1 MNLEPTSEQD
11 DLRQSVRRFLAD
23 HTPIHPF
30 VRTMLDDSRGTT
42 SDAWNGL
49 ASLGV
54 LGLLVPERFGGAG
67 LGMVEMGVVLDEMGR
82 ALLPGP
88 FVSSAVGAVT
98 AVLIG
103 GSAEDHAALLP
114 GLASGTTIG
123 TVPLLP
129 APDADPPRASEEHG
143 EWRLTGMWTQVPDLL
158 AATLLLV
165 PVPCSDGVGLF
176 AVEPNAGGVGRE
188 ATDHVDQ
195 TRKVGRL
202 AFRDVTACRLGGDA
216 AAAVAAVTDHLLI
229 AMASDAVG
237 AAQAVLDLAVDYAK
251 QRVQFDKPIGTFQ
264 AVQHLCAD
272 MLLALQLARGGA
284 MYAQWAA
291 DHADA
296 AERRRAALTTRAFAG
311 DRLSAVG
318 ADAIQVFGG
327 IGYTWEHDAHLY
339 YKRLLTLRHFLGGA
353 STFLDQL
360 AEHPAQAG
368 R

>member
-11 DLRQSVRRFLAD
+11 DLRQSVRRFLID
-23 HTPIHPF
+23 HAPIQPF
-30 VRTMLDDSRGTT
+30 VRDMFDHPRGTT
-42 SDAWNGL
+42 HAVWNGL

-82 ALLPGP
+82 ALHPGP

-114 GLASGTTIG
+114 GLAGGTTIG

-129 APDADPPRASEEHG
+129 APDAGPPRASEQHG
-143 EWRLTGMWTQVPDLL
+143 EWRLNGVWTQVPDLL

-165 PVPCSDGVGLF
+165 PVPCGDGVGLF
-176 AVEPNAGGVGRE
+176 AVEPNAGGVDRD
-188 ATDHVDQ
+188 AIDHVDQ
-195 TRKVGRL
+195 TRKIGRL
-202 AFRDVTACRLGGDA
+202 TFRDVTACRLGGDGP
-216 AAAVAAVTDHLLI
+216 AAVAAVTDHLLI

-237 AAQAVLDLAVDYAK
+237 AAQAVLDLTVDYAR
-251 QRVQFDKPIGTFQ
+251 QRVQFDKPIGSFQ

-272 MLLALQLARGGA
+272 MLLAVQLARGGA

-291 DHADA
+291 DHADPG
-296 AERRRAALTTRAFAG
+296 ERRRAALTTRAFAG

-327 IGYTWEHDAHLY
+327 IGFTWEHDAHLF

-353 STFLDQL
+353 NAFLDQL
-360 AEHPAQAG
+360 VQHPDQAG